1 MKDTKKQNKIK
12 KVSQGRFMATA
23 SGGTCAAAAVSGD
36 AAYACSLPDGRLAFI
51 LSDGMGKGMKAA
63 AESKAVVKKLSR
75 LLKRGTAPSRAIKI
89 VNRELIRKSSFE
101 TDSNEIFATL
111 DLLLVD
117 KERGKAQFYKMGAAT
132 SYILRNQS
140 VRKVE
145 QAALPIGI
153 VHKVQA
159 RQLCMRLFPD
169 DVLVMVSDGI
179 TEADR
184 DDLEAKWLQEYLTE
198 TDSDLGPRNMASRIA
213 KLAEDKFSATKKD
226 DISVI
231 VIQIK

>member
-1 MKDTKKQNKIK
+1 MP
-12 KVSQGRFMATA
+12 S
-23 SGGTCAAAAVSGD
+23 AAAATSGD
-36 AAYACSLPDGRLAFI
+36 AAGACILPDGRMAFI

-63 AESKAVVKKLSR
+63 AESQAVVRGLSR
-75 LLKRGTAPSRAIKI
+75 LLKKGVAPSRAIKI
-89 VNRELIRKSSFE
+89 VNRELIGENCWTSSRGE
-101 TDSNEIFATL
+101 MFATV

-117 KERGKAQFYKMGAAT
+117 KERGRAHFYKMGAAT
-132 SYILRNQS
+132 SYIVRNQS
-140 VRKVE
+140 VKKVE

-153 VHKVQA
+153 VNKVRA
-159 RQLCMRLFPD
+159 RQMAIKLFPG

-184 DDLEAKWLQEYLTE
+184 SDLEAKWLQDYLA
-198 TDSDLGPRNMASRIA
+198 DVKRGAGPRVMASKIA
-213 KLAEDKFSATKKD
+213 KLAESKYFATQKD